1 MKKYSIKYSTFEELY
16 KDNRKLV
23 YIFLTDITD
32 IEGDE
37 FIKEDL
43 ASAVWIKIFERG
55 EKFLDMDRLW
65 VKNYIRIMVRNAAR
79 DYIKA
84 EKRGQKAARDAAALF
99 SDLTEHS
106 AEEEF
111 LTAEDAIYLENAC
124 RVLEDEEKDIIQMK
138 FAYKMS
144 AKEISDILEIS
155 EEAVRVRQ
163 FRVIRKLRNEIIR
176 LKKANE

>member
-1 MKKYSIKYSTFEELY
+1 MKRVEHYFYP
-16 KDNRKLV
+16 
-23 YIFLTDITD
+23 
-32 IEGDE
+32 
-37 FIKEDL
+37 
-43 ASAVWIKIFERG
+43 AVFTY
-55 EKFLDMDRLW
+55 DD
-65 VKNYIRIMVRNAAR
+65 
-79 DYIKA
+79 
-84 EKRGQKAARDAAALF
+84 GQEIAVDF
-99 SDLTEHS
+99 PDLTEHS